1 LITLEQSLYVAFSVM
16 LLVIVV
22 FMMSNYYSISYDLAQ
37 DIGMKDVLK
46 TVNTASVKVYLESR
60 YFGSEGTVVY
70 LKLPSKIA
78 GEKYTLYYNSS
89 SDEFCFLLPKTYC
102 EHSYLF
108 ASNVPIIA
116 SLDSSEELHQVSYVN
131 NSIVVS

>member
-1 LITLEQSLYVAFSVM
+1 VGFSVVM
-16 LLVIVV
+16 LTLVI
-22 FMMSNYYSISYDLAQ
+22 FMMNSYYNTSYAIAQ
-37 DIGMKDVLK
+37 DIGMKDVIK
-46 TVNTASVKVYLESR
+46 TINTASVKVYLESR

-78 GEKYTLYYNSS
+78 GEKYYLYYNSTT
-89 SDEFCFLLPKTYC
+89 DEYCFLLPKTYC

-116 SLDSSEELHQVSYVN
+116 SLDSSSDTHLVRYVN

>member
-1 LITLEQSLYVAFSVM
+1 MITIEQSFYVGFSVVM
-16 LLVIVV
+16 LTLVV
-22 FMMSNYYSISYDLAQ
+22 FMMGSYYSTSYSIAQ
-37 DIGMKDVLK
+37 DIGMKDVIK
-46 TVNTASVKVYLESR
+46 TINTASVKVYLESR

-70 LKLPSKIA
+70 LKLPSRIA
-78 GEKYTLYYNSS
+78 GEKYSLYYNATT
-89 SDEFCFLLPKTYC
+89 DEFCFLLPKTYC

-116 SLDSSEELHQVSYVN
+116 SLDSSDDVHQVRYVN